1 MDINIKSYRVIIKGI
16 VQGVN
21 FRNFTKM
28 EAERIGVKGYVS
40 NTHDGH
46 VEAFFEGEEEKIKEL
61 ISIVHIGPVHAKVKE
76 VKLYE
81 QDSLSN
87 FKDFRV
93 IK

>member
-1 MDINIKSYRVIIKGI
+1 MVLKSYRVIIKGI

-21 FRNFTKM
+21 FRNFTKL
-28 EAERIGVKGYVS
+28 EAERIGVKGYVM

-46 VEAFFEGEEEKIKEL
+46 VEAFFEGGEEQIKE
-61 ISIVHIGPVHAKVKE
+61 IIASVHVGPPSSRVKE

-87 FKDFRV
+87 FKDFK
-93 IK
+93 ILK

>member
-1 MDINIKSYRVIIKGI
+1 MTLKSYRVIIKGI

-21 FRNFTKM
+21 FRSFTKL
-28 EAERIGVKGYVS
+28 EAERIGIKGYVR

-46 VEAFFEGEEEKIKEL
+46 VEAFFEGEEEQIKEM
-61 ISIVHIGPVHAKVKE
+61 IASVHVGPPFSRVKE

-87 FKDFRV
+87 FKDFKILR
-93 IK
+93 

>member
-1 MDINIKSYRVIIKGI
+1 MSEKSYRVIIKGI

-21 FRNFTKM
+21 FRNFTKI
-28 EAERIGVKGYVS
+28 EADRIGVKGYVQ

-46 VEAFFEGEEEKIKEL
+46 VEAFFEGEEERIKEL
-61 ISIVHIGPVHAKVKE
+61 VSMVHVGPAHAKVKE

-93 IK
+93 IR

>member
-1 MDINIKSYRVIIKGI
+1 MVEKSFRVIIKGI

-21 FRNFTKM
+21 FRNFIKIQ
-28 EAERIGVKGYVS
+28 ADRIGIKGYVR

-46 VEAFFEGEEEKIKEL
+46 VEAFFEGEEERIKEI
-61 ISIVHIGPVHAKVKE
+61 ISTVHVGPPYSKVKE

-87 FKDFRV
+87 FKDFKVLR
-93 IK
+93 

>member
-1 MDINIKSYRVIIKGI
+1 MALKSYRVIIKGI

-21 FRNFTKM
+21 FRNFTKL
-28 EAERIGVKGYVS
+28 EAERIGVKGYVM

-46 VEAFFEGEEEKIKEL
+46 VEAFFEGGEEQIKE
-61 ISIVHIGPVHAKVKE
+61 IIASVHVGPPSSRVKE

-87 FKDFRV
+87 FKDFK
-93 IK
+93 ILK

>member
-1 MDINIKSYRVIIKGI
+1 MSEKSYRVIIKGI

-21 FRNFTKM
+21 FRNFTKK
-28 EAERIGVKGYVS
+28 EADRIGVNGYVK

-46 VEAFFEGEEEKIKEL
+46 VEAFFEGEEERIKEL
-61 ISIVHIGPVHAKVKE
+61 ISMVHVGPAHAKVKE

-93 IK
+93 IR

>member
-1 MDINIKSYRVIIKGI
+1 MVKSYRVIIKGI

-21 FRNFTKM
+21 FRNFTKL
-28 EAERIGVKGYVS
+28 EAERIGIKGYVI

-46 VEAFFEGEEEKIKEL
+46 VEAFFEGEEDQVKEM
-61 ISIVHIGPVHAKVKE
+61 IASVHVGPPHSQVKE

-81 QDSLSN
+81 QDKPSN
-87 FKDFRV
+87 FKDFKI

>member
-1 MDINIKSYRVIIKGI
+1 MALKSYRVIIKGI

-21 FRNFTKM
+21 FRNFTKL
-28 EAERIGVKGYVS
+28 EAERIGVKGYVM

-46 VEAFFEGEEEKIKEL
+46 VEAFFEGGEEQIKEM
-61 ISIVHIGPVHAKVKE
+61 IASVHVGPPSSRVKE

-87 FKDFRV
+87 FKDFK
-93 IK
+93 ILK